1 MSSRQKE
8 LKKLYKK
15 LKKRYPD
22 DSVVWSRDRKLL
34 EHLVFAVFLENA
46 KREVARDAFDAMERY
61 YIDWNE
67 IRVSTANEIADVV
80 GMTPDAQ
87 RVGER
92 LRRLLQWIFD
102 ATYKFDLEDLRAKGR
117 EAVVEFLK
125 TVPFSTAFMNDY
137 AALFGCGEGTL
148 PLSEGA
154 LRALRLL
161 DFVVVSADG
170 REIAPELD
178 GAFEGDEALDFF
190 YALHELGVEMLDDEL
205 RPDAI
210 KFLRSLDAAVDERS
224 WKPFVEP
231 TGPTDPREI
240 ARLVVKQEKRQKRA
254 STPLI
259 DEIDMLDDAIESDDL
274 DGDDDLLAK
283 DVDDEYGET
292 FGSETARSD
301 DDSVFGVPKKR
312 ARKGPGRDGA
322 VGDEASTPR
331 DDAPFS
337 DFYGSDDDLFAFEEP
352 LENDDEKPVV
362 AKPKRKR
369 RGDEPAPADGEFENA
384 ADEETPTVKTRKKRA
399 VDGDSDAKAEKK
411 ETKKSAKKSS
421 AKKETKSGSDAAGGS
436 DGEVVGKPKTRA
448 KRGANKDE
456 PSGDAPSSANGD
468 R

>member
-8 LKKLYKK
+8 FKKLYKK

-22 DSVVWSRDRKLL
+22 DPVVLSRDRKLL

-46 KREVARDAFDAMERY
+46 KREDARAAFAAMERY

-80 GMTPDAQ
+80 GAIPDAT
-87 RVGER
+87 RSGER

-102 ATYKFDLEDLRAKGR
+102 ATYKFDLEELRAQGGV
-117 EAVVEFLK
+117 AVVEFLK

-137 AALFGCGEGTL
+137 AALFGVGEGAL

-170 REIAPELD
+170 REIVPELD

-190 YALHELGVEMLDDEL
+190 FALHELGVEMLDDEL

-210 KFLRSLDAAVDERS
+210 KFLRSIDAAVDERS

-240 ARLVVKQEKRQKRA
+240 ARLVAKQEKRQKRA

-259 DEIDMLDDAIESDDL
+259 DEIDMLDDAIEADDL
-274 DGDDDLLAK
+274 DGDDLLTK
-283 DVDDEYGET
+283 DADDGYGKAFGADET
-292 FGSETARSD
+292 NVD
-301 DDSVFGVPKKR
+301 DDSAFGMMKKR
-312 ARKGPGRDGA
+312 ARKNLGRDKG
-322 VGDEASTPR
+322 VGEETAAAR
-331 DDAPFS
+331 NGGLYS
-337 DFYGSDDDLFAFEEP
+337 DFYSTGERDLFAFEDAADFET
-352 LENDDEKPVV
+352 EKRVG
-362 AKPKRKR
+362 AKSKKKR
-369 RGDEPAPADGEFENA
+369 RV
-384 ADEETPTVKTRKKRA
+384 DEEADASEENWTDEAPKTRKKAR
-399 VDGDSDAKAEKK
+399 GGEEDSDSDEKSEKK
-411 ETKKSAKKSS
+411 DAKKSAKKS
-421 AKKETKSGSDAAGGS
+421 AKKETKSADESGEEADAEFGR
-436 DGEVVGKPKTRA
+436 KPKSRA
-448 KRGANKDE
+448 KGKTNKNEGPDDGA
-456 PSGDAPSSANGD
+456 AT
-468 R
+468 

>member
-22 DSVVWSRDRKLL
+22 DPVALSRDRKLL

-46 KREVARDAFDAMERY
+46 KREVARAAFAAMERY

-80 GMTPDAQ
+80 DMIPDAT
-87 RVGER
+87 RAGER

-102 ATYKFDLEDLRAKGR
+102 ATYKFDLEELRAQGR
-117 EAVVEFLK
+117 SAVVEFLK

-137 AALFGCGEGTL
+137 AALFGVGEGPL

-170 REIAPELD
+170 REIVPELD

-190 YALHELGVEMLDDEL
+190 FALHELGVEMLDDEL
-205 RPDAI
+205 RDDAI
-210 KFLRSLDAAVDERS
+210 KFLRSIDAAVDDRS

-240 ARLVVKQEKRQKRA
+240 ARLVAKQEKRQKRA

-259 DEIDMLDDAIESDDL
+259 DEIDMLDDDAIEVDDL
-274 DGDDDLLAK
+274 DGDDLLTK
-283 DVDDEYGET
+283 DSDDGYGET
-292 FGSETARSD
+292 FGADETSAAD
-301 DDSVFGVPKKR
+301 DAFGMMKKR
-312 ARKGPGRDGA
+312 ARKNLGRDKSAGEETTLTRDGA
-322 VGDEASTPR
+322 AY
-331 DDAPFS
+331 S
-337 DFYGSDDDLFAFEEP
+337 DFYSSDDRDLFTFEDAPEF
-352 LENDDEKPVV
+352 EAEKRAV
-362 AKPKRKR
+362 AKPKKKR
-369 RGDEPAPADGEFENA
+369 QSDASEESWTDGATETKKDDAPKA
-384 ADEETPTVKTRKKRA
+384 RKKNRGTGGSD
-399 VDGDSDAKAEKK
+399 DGGESDEKAEKK
-411 ETKKSAKKSS
+411 EAKKVAKKSAKKE
-421 AKKETKSGSDAAGGS
+421 AKNEADVEETGAETVRKPKSRAKGKTNKNEEPSDDAA
-436 DGEVVGKPKTRA
+436 
-448 KRGANKDE
+448 N
-456 PSGDAPSSANGD
+456 
-468 R
+468 

>member
-22 DSVVWSRDRKLL
+22 EPVVLARDRKIL

-46 KREVARDAFDAMERY
+46 KREAARAAFVAMERY

-80 GMTPDAQ
+80 DMIPDAT
-87 RVGER
+87 RAGER

-102 ATYKFDLEDLRAKGR
+102 ATYKFDLEELRVQGR
-117 EAVVEFLK
+117 NAVVEFLK

-137 AALFGCGEGTL
+137 AALLGCGEGAL

-190 YALHELGVEMLDDEL
+190 FALHELGAEMLDDE
-205 RPDAI
+205 RRDDAI
-210 KFLRSLDAAVDERS
+210 KFLRSIDAAVDERS

-240 ARLVVKQEKRQKRA
+240 ARLVAKQEKRQKRA

-259 DEIDMLDDAIESDDL
+259 DEIDILDDAIEADDL
-274 DGDDDLLAK
+274 DGDDLLTK
-283 DVDDEYGET
+283 DADDGYGKA
-292 FGSETARSD
+292 FGADEQSVD
-301 DDSVFGVPKKR
+301 DDSAFGIMKKR
-312 ARKGPGRDGA
+312 ARKNLGRDKS
-322 VGDEASTPR
+322 VGEETSLTRNGTAY
-331 DDAPFS
+331 S
-337 DFYGSDDDLFAFEEP
+337 DFYSNDERSLFSFEDVEE
-352 LENDDEKPVV
+352 LENEKRAVSKPKKKRRVDDEADASEENGAEFAP
-362 AKPKRKR
+362 KPKKKARS
-369 RGDEPAPADGEFENA
+369 
-384 ADEETPTVKTRKKRA
+384 ADEEV
-399 VDGDSDAKAEKK
+399 GSDEKLEKK
-411 ETKKSAKKSS
+411 EAKKSAKKS
-421 AKKETKSGSDAAGGS
+421 AKKETKSGDESAEDAGA
-436 DGEVVGKPKTRA
+436 EIVRKPKSRA
-448 KRGANKDE
+448 KGKSNKNEE
-456 PSGDAPSSANGD
+456 PSDDAPN
-468 R
+468 

>member
-8 LKKLYKK
+8 LKKIYKK

-22 DSVVWSRDRKLL
+22 EPVVLSRDRKLL

-46 KREVARDAFDAMERY
+46 KFETASAAFDAMERY

-80 GMTPDAQ
+80 GPIPDAT

-102 ATYKFDLEDLRAKGR
+102 ATYKFDLEDLRARGR
-117 EAVVEFLK
+117 DGVVEFLK
-125 TVPFSTAFMNDY
+125 TVPFSTPFMNDY
-137 AALFGCGEGTL
+137 AALFGCGEGAL

-170 REIAPELD
+170 REIVPELD

-190 YALHELGVEMLDDEL
+190 FALHELGAEMFDDE
-205 RPDAI
+205 RRADAM
-210 KFLRSLDAAVDERS
+210 KFLRLIDAAVDERS

-240 ARLVVKQEKRQKRA
+240 ARLVAKQEKRQKRA

-274 DGDDDLLAK
+274 DGDDDLLTK
-283 DVDDEYGET
+283 DVDDGYGET
-292 FGSETARSD
+292 FGADASRSD
-301 DDSVFGVPKKR
+301 EDSVFGVPKKR
-312 ARKGPGRDGA
+312 ARKGPGGEES
-322 VGDEASTPR
+322 GY
-331 DDAPFS
+331 S
-337 DFYGSDDDLFAFEEP
+337 DFYGSGERDLFLFEEAA
-352 LENDDEKPVV
+352 ESDGERRGV

-369 RGDEPAPADGEFENA
+369 RVDEEAGGEFDA
-384 ADEETPTVKTRKKRA
+384 ASEDEAAGKARKKRGFD
-399 VDGDSDAKAEKK
+399 VDDAKAEKR
-411 ETKKSAKKSS
+411 ETKKCAKKSLP
-421 AKKETKSGSDAAGGS
+421 KKETKSDDESAG
-436 DGEVVGKPKTRA
+436 DENVGKSKSRT
-448 KRGANKDE
+448 KR
-456 PSGDAPSSANGD
+456 DA
-468 R
+468 